1 MDTKNFWISSQKFH
15 KEVINYNQFRSSFFV
30 FSLSP
35 FKWKIATSNFFRGE
49 VYMFK
54 ILVVEDD
61 KNLRK
66 LIATCLKKANYTV
79 FDTRNGKEALE
90 LMDTEYVDLIVTDIM
105 MPEMNGYEL
114 IKSLREAKY
123 ETPILI
129 ITAKEDIEDKKQGF
143 TLGADDYMVKPINID
158 ELILRVKS
166 LLKRTNQASE
176 KIIKIGDVQLNY
188 DTMEI
193 KKKDKK
199 YQLTQKE
206 FYLLYKLLS
215 TPDTIFK
222 RQELIE
228 EIWGLEND
236 SDFRTV
242 DVHIKRIREKLEEIN
257 EFEIVTIRGIGYK
270 AIINKE

>member
-1 MDTKNFWISSQKFH
+1 MKVLI
-15 KEVINYNQFRSSFFV
+15 
-30 FSLSP
+30 
-35 FKWKIATSNFFRGE
+35 
-49 VYMFK
+49 
-54 ILVVEDD
+54 VEDD
-61 KNLRK
+61 TILSDTIKQC
-66 LIATCLKKANYTV
+66 IEKKYNVEQAYDGYEGYM
-79 FDTRNGKEALE
+79 FAKENIYDVIIL
-90 LMDTEYVDLIVTDIM
+90 DLM

-123 ETPILI
+123 EIPILI

>member
-1 MDTKNFWISSQKFH
+1 
-15 KEVINYNQFRSSFFV
+15 
-30 FSLSP
+30 
-35 FKWKIATSNFFRGE
+35 
-49 VYMFK
+49 MFK

-66 LIATCLKKANYTV
+66 LIVTCLEKSNYTV
-79 FDTRNGKEALE
+79 FETRNGEEALE
-90 LMDTEYVDLIVTDIM
+90 LMDKEYVDLIVTDIM
-105 MPEMNGYEL
+105 MPEMDGYEM
-114 IKSLREAKY
+114 IKLLRDSQY

-129 ITAKEDIEDKKQGF
+129 ITAKDDFEDKKQGF
-143 TLGADDYMVKPINID
+143 DLGADDYMVKPINID

-166 LLKRTNQASE
+166 LLKRSKSTNE
-176 KIIKIGDVQLNY
+176 KKIKIGDVELDY
-188 DTMEI
+188 DKLEI
-193 KKKDKK
+193 KKKDKI

-215 TPDTIFK
+215 MPDTIFK

-236 SDFRTV
+236 SDYRTV
-242 DVHIKRIREKLEEIN
+242 DVHIKRIREKLEDIT

-270 AIINKE
+270 AIIKNK